1 MDLSQYNREANL
13 SLPIHQKL
21 LLRWRYFFPVI
32 IAVLLFMESTR
43 HIVFGV
49 ISDAFFQVGVFVLA
63 TLSLYHMLANFSCRF
78 KSGLFT
84 NIKNVNIIFAAFLG
98 ALPGCGGA
106 IIVMTQFIQGKFSFG
121 AVVAVLTATMGDA
134 AFILIA
140 SKPFDGLYMMAIG
153 LSVGCITGYLVDYIF
168 GNDYLRVPSSEAN
181 VAPLVIKD
189 KTTRVATTLWKIIL
203 LPALAISILFSFQ
216 EDPNKFLGLPTGTVE
231 IFGGFFAILGV
242 ILWAKEKTANNNQ
255 YQEFVSEEDKVEG
268 SSWFSKAVQD
278 TNFVLAWA
286 IAAFILFELLTAWS
300 GIVLTH
306 WFKEFHAIAPLLG
319 ILVGLLPGCGPQ
331 IVVTSLY
338 IQGAIPF
345 SAQLG
350 NAISN
355 DGDALFPAIALAP
368 KVAIYATLFST
379 VPAFIVAY
387 GYYWLFEI

>member
-1 MDLSQYNREANL
+1 MDVSKRNDGVNL
-13 SLPIHQKL
+13 ILPMHQKL
-21 LLRWRYFFPVI
+21 LVRWRYFFPVL
-32 IAVLLFMESTR
+32 IAVLLLIEGTR
-43 HIVFGV
+43 HIVLSV

-63 TLSLYHMLANFSCRF
+63 TLSLYHLLASFSGRF
-78 KSGLFT
+78 KFTLFT
-84 NIKNVNIIFAAFLG
+84 HVKSANIFFAAVLG

-140 SKPFDGLYMMAIG
+140 SKPFDGLYMMIIG
-153 LSVGCITGYLVDYIF
+153 LSVGCITGYIVNFIF
-168 GNDYLRVPSSEAN
+168 GDEFLRLPLSEEN
-181 VAPLVIKD
+181 ITPTSCKD
-189 KTTRVATTLWKIIL
+189 ATTKAATALWKVIL
-203 LPALAISILFSFQ
+203 FPALFISILFSFQ
-216 EDPNKFLGLPTGTVE
+216 QNPNEFLSLPEGTVE
-231 IFGGFFAILGV
+231 LLGGFFAILSV
-242 ILWAKEKTANNNQ
+242 ILWAKEKTIKNNQ
-255 YQEFVSEEDKVEG
+255 YRELVSEEDKVEG
-268 SSWFSKAVQD
+268 DSWFAKAVQD

-286 IAAFILFELLTAWS
+286 IAAFILFELITTWS
-300 GIVLTH
+300 GIQLTY

-319 ILVGLLPGCGPQ
+319 VVVGLLPGCGPQ

-379 VPAFIVAY
+379 IPAIIVAY
-387 GYYWLFEI
+387 SYYWLFEI